1 MFKNPG
7 ERKRKIRFAWLKYVD
22 VLVAVFQIKL
32 EMVTLICL

>member
-7 ERKRKIRFAWLKYVD
+7 ERKRKTRFAWVKYID

>member
-7 ERKRKIRFAWLKYVD
+7 ETKIRFARLKYID

-32 EMVTLICL
+32 EIVTLICL